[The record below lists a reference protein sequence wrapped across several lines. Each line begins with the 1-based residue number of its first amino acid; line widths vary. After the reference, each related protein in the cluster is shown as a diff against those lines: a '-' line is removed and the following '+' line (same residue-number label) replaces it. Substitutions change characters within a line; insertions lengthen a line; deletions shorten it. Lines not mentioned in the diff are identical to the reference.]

1 MVAGRQCRRAA
12 ISRPYPWVPTFV
24 GMTDRVGDT
33 EHKKAAEQCRKH
45 PDDQD
50 ACRYSSFRA
59 GY

>member
-1 MVAGRQCRRAA
+1 MVAGRQRRRAA

-50 ACRYSSFRA
+50 ACRYSSFRP